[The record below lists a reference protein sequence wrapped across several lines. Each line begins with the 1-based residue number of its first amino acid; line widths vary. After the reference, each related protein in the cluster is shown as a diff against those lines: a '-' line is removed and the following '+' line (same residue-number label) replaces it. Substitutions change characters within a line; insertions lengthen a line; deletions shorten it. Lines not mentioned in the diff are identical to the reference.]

1 MERSYL
7 QIKWVDVPKSFTKCF
22 ITIITMHAGMIFSK
36 LVLIL
41 RRKAKHVSIHL
52 LVICYSEKNFHWETL

>member
-22 ITIITMHAGMIFSK
+22 IAIITMYAGIIFFQTC
-36 LVLIL
+36 L
-41 RRKAKHVSIHL
+41 
-52 LVICYSEKNFHWETL
+52 NFKKEG